1 MKKRI
6 SFIFTALLSVT
17 ACGTIVGGSNTN
29 VRIASNVES
38 ADVFIDGKHKCR
50 TPCSVRLSNSMFRY
64 DIRLEADGYRPQ
76 ETELKST
83 VNVFTTYNL
92 SNLSVGGLT
101 DLSTGGFWTYGK
113 NRILVILEKEN
124 ATPEEKKQTEILR
137 FAYANYTE
145 MQGEAF
151 RNDNPE
157 AAEGDETPDIA
168 DAEQISALHALTGLS
183 KKFIANEAL
192 KDMEPDV
199 FAKSI
204 LNAYETK
211 NKKK

>member
-1 MKKRI
+1 
-6 SFIFTALLSVT
+6 
-17 ACGTIVGGSNTN
+17 
-29 VRIASNVES
+29 
-38 ADVFIDGKHKCR
+38 
-50 TPCSVRLSNSMFRY
+50 MFRY

-76 ETELKST
+76 ETVLKST

-124 ATPEEKKQTEILR
+124 T
-137 FAYANYTE
+137 
-145 MQGEAF
+145 
-151 RNDNPE
+151 
-157 AAEGDETPDIA
+157 TPDIA